1 MRAFVLTSLIA
12 GVAAAASPKIPSG
25 VKYVTAPPEVN
36 ATARA
41 TLAAMF
47 TGAPPTLNVKV
58 PEKGVVMLGPFLG
71 QRLAPLDMS
80 GFLKVTAKIPFGN
93 TMADMQSYGSRTPD
107 ESRALLALLR
117 DFAPTPPVKIRPMT
131 PQEMKLIW
139 PFIAWDITEPVFIVE
154 SKDRKWVVS
163 LDPTGTTPAWLEDL
177 TSPCF
182 TAAELAGKCLCA
194 TVEPAGRDWRVVYA
208 EKKACADATAPQP
221 KPVDADLAELRLV
234 QLLQPEDVIG
244 ARITVEGLAGYSKR
258 LLAAVIGALPSKTGT
273 AAGVTLTVGVKE
285 DGSRV
290 WVTPAKKTP
299 LPAATMSAL
308 VQAVRAV
315 EAPAATGLVVFQLHL
330 QLWGGPPFEREQFE
344 ESPFEWRAVMK
355 DQKDPVDVETV
366 VLKAWKQP

>member
-1 MRAFVLTSLIA
+1 MRAFVLTSLVA
-12 GVAAAASPKIPSG
+12 GVAGAASPKIPAG
-25 VKYVTAPPEVN
+25 VKYVTASPEVN
-36 ATARA
+36 AKAKA

-47 TGAPPTLNVKV
+47 TGTPPALNVKV

-71 QRLAPLDMS
+71 QRLARLDMS
-80 GFLKVTAKIPFGN
+80 GFLKVTAKIPFGD

-117 DFAPTPPVKIRPMT
+117 DFAPTPPVKIRSMT

-154 SKDRKWVVS
+154 SKERKWVVS
-163 LDPTGTTPAWLEDL
+163 LDSTGTTPGWIEDL

-194 TVEPAGRDWRVVYA
+194 TVEPSGNDWKVVYA
-208 EKKACADATAPQP
+208 EKKVCADAPAPASA
-221 KPVDADLAELRLV
+221 DATIADINTL

-258 LLAAVIGALPSKTGT
+258 LLAAVVGALPSKTGT
-273 AAGVTLTVGVKE
+273 PTAVTLTVGVKE
-285 DGSRV
+285 NGSRV

-330 QLWGGPPFEREQFE
+330 QLWGGPAFAHDVFEQ
-344 ESPFEWRAVMK
+344 SPDEWRAVMK
-355 DQKDPVDVETV
+355 DQKGPVDVETV